1 MIDVTSHSERASVPP
16 PHLDTP
22 NRSSFAFTFT
32 PFELAA
38 RRVSLPIIEP
48 SMELDTDEEELIV
61 AAAARRR
68 ARHKARGAE
77 TLVTRLKRMVGA
89 STCAYCTV
97 KAAALAHSP
106 STLTLFAR
114 VHCDGQRLAVVA
126 DPAVLFQFR
135 QSLGAMMRHSSCAH
149 HPYTGDASSSEEPS
163 PEKRSLTSASSD
175 GTHCLDSTSEES
187 EDDWDSDNSL

>member
-22 NRSSFAFTFT
+22 DRSSFIFTFT

-61 AAAARRR
+61 AAVARRR
-68 ARHKARGAE
+68 ARDKARGAE
-77 TLVTRLKRMVGA
+77 TLVTRLKRMIGA
-89 STCAYCTV
+89 STCASRTV
-97 KAAALAHSP
+97 PTLLQRGTVASYIDVVHQSSLRWAAP
-106 STLTLFAR
+106 RGGCRPCCVF
-114 VHCDGQRLAVVA
+114 
-126 DPAVLFQFR
+126 PF
-135 QSLGAMMRHSSCAH
+135 
-149 HPYTGDASSSEEPS
+149 PTGDASSSEEPS